1 LKLTRFRSSSPPPAC
16 ERHRMKPNGCRRK
29 GSPMIRILG
38 IAGSPV
44 REGNTETFLKEAL
57 SVMAADP
64 EVQTEILNLSGLQI
78 AGCQHCNWCI
88 KNQRPEKFCAISD
101 GMDEVYPALARADVI
116 ILATPVHIGRMS
128 GLMANMI
135 DRMRVFVY
143 GNVHRGKL
151 KDKVG
156 GALIVGFL
164 RHGGLEVTLSNLNT
178 TFALFN
184 MISVGRG
191 GLALTSLDGKGKTT
205 RGVRHMVMQDAFG
218 LFSAREVVQ
227 RAVEIARII
236 QAGKKALRISA

>member
-1 LKLTRFRSSSPPPAC
+1 MRANCGRL
-16 ERHRMKPNGCRRK
+16 K

-44 REGNTETFLKEAL
+44 KEGNTETLLQEAL
-57 SVMAADP
+57 GVTGSDP
-64 EVQTEILNLSGLQI
+64 EVQTEVLHLSGLPI
-78 AGCQHCNWCI
+78 TGCQHCNWCI
-88 KNQRPEKFCAISD
+88 KNQTREKFCAVSD
-101 GMDEVYPALARADVI
+101 GMDEVYRAIARSDVI

-143 GNVHRGKL
+143 GNVHGGKL

-164 RHGGLEVTLSNLNT
+164 RHGGLEATLSNLNS

-191 GLALTSLDGKGKTT
+191 GLALTSLDGKGKTI

-227 RAVEIARII
+227 RAVEIAKIV
-236 QAGKKALRISA
+236 QAGKKVLHISA

>member
-1 LKLTRFRSSSPPPAC
+1 
-16 ERHRMKPNGCRRK
+16 
-29 GSPMIRILG
+29 MIRILG

-44 REGNTETFLKEAL
+44 KEGNIETLLQEAL
-57 SVMAADP
+57 GVTGSDP
-64 EVQTEILNLSGLQI
+64 EVQTEVLHLSALSI
-78 AGCQHCNWCI
+78 TGCRHCNWCI
-88 KNQRPEKFCAISD
+88 KNQTPEKFCAVSD
-101 GMDEVYPALARADVI
+101 GMDEVYPAVVRSDVI

-156 GALIVGFL
+156 GALVVGFF

-178 TFALFN
+178 TFALFD

-191 GLALTSLDGKGKTT
+191 GLALTSLDGKGKTI
-205 RGVRHMVMQDAFG
+205 RGARHMVMQDDFG
-218 LFSAREVVQ
+218 LSSAREVVR
-227 RAVEIARII
+227 RAVEIGKIV
-236 QAGKKALRISA
+236 QAGKKALHISP